1 MKRIAW
7 ALLASFCFG
16 MTVLCGAIAANAFF
30 FDRLP
35 TFREFLEHV
44 AVICAAAALAF
55 GLIFAGLRCLGKAV
69 R

>member
-7 ALLASFCFG
+7 ALLAAFCFG
-16 MTVLCGAIAANAFF
+16 MTVICGAIAANAFF
-30 FDRLP
+30 FDRFP

-44 AVICAAAALAF
+44 AVISAAAAVAF
-55 GLIFAGLRCLGKAV
+55 VLIFMGLRCLARAV